1 MFDNSRGPHTQIRR
15 AAGCCIVIGQVA
27 LATNFGKAGPN
38 ALVPQYGTCFM
49 LPFWR
54 VEFSGYS

>member
-1 MFDNSRGPHTQIRR
+1 MQIRR